1 MVSKQASIGGRI
13 VYSDL
18 SGDIFELQ
26 RGLKLDGTD
35 REKFVTGGAKE
46 REAFFFTYNIVF

>member
-35 REKFVTGGAKE
+35 REKCVTGGAKE